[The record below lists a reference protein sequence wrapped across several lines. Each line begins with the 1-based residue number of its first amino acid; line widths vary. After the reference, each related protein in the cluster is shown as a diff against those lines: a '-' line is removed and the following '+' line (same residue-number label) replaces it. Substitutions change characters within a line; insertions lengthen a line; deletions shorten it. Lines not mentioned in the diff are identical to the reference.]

1 MKYQLKEERQINRF
15 PKMPLWYDKDM
26 VISLAIGIVIGIL
39 LTTILL

>member
-26 VISLAIGIVIGIL
+26 IISLAIGIVIGVIIGVIL
-39 LTTILL
+39 